1 MPIPLLLW
9 GAAAALAATGV
20 VKGVQ
25 ASNMMDEAKEIGEK
39 AERKHRRAAAALEE
53 VRTSTQEKLE
63 DLGKLKVT
71 AFTQQ
76 IRHLIEVIKRTK
88 TASSKLQGFQEE
100 FSIDKIKTYEAMIL
114 RSMEL
119 EKGIASGAVGGT
131 LAAMGAYGT
140 VGYLATASTGAAIT
154 GLSGAAATNATLAW
168 LGGGTLSAGG
178 FGIAGGTLA
187 LGGIVLGPALAIG
200 GFMMASKAEE
210 ALTEANKYKA
220 EVSVAVAKMQA
231 AETAMGGIVTNA
243 KEISTI
249 ITELARRFD
258 QIKVNDDRDPA
269 AFQRMVA
276 VGTSL
281 KKALEV
287 AIINK
292 EGVAIENIKAK
303 CSGLL
308 TIV

>member
-39 AERKHRRAAAALEE
+39 AERQHQRAAAALEAA
-53 VRTSTQEKLE
+53 RNNTQDSLE
-63 DLGKLKVT
+63 NLGKLKVSV
-71 AFTQQ
+71 FTQQ
-76 IRHLIEVIKRTK
+76 IRHLIEAIKRTK
-88 TASSKLQGFQEE
+88 TASSTLKGFQEE
-100 FSIDKIKTYEAMIL
+100 FSIEKLHSYEKMIL
-114 RSMEL
+114 SSLEL
-119 EKGIASGAVGGT
+119 EKGIASGAAGGA
-131 LAAMGAYGT
+131 LAAMGAYGA
-140 VGYLATASTGAAIT
+140 VGTLATASTGAAIS

-168 LGGGTLSAGG
+168 LGGGALSAGG

-210 ALTEANKYKA
+210 ALTQANEYKA
-220 EVSVAVAKMQA
+220 EVAVAVAKMQA

-243 KEISTI
+243 QEISTVI
-249 ITELARRFD
+249 IELVKRFE
-258 QIKVNDDRDPA
+258 QVKVHDDSDPT
-269 AFQRMVA
+269 AFQRMLA

-287 AIINK
+287 AILNK
-292 EGVAIENIKAK
+292 EGVAIEKA
-303 CSGLL
+303 LL
-308 TIV
+308 HKARRRCL